1 MTENSSNT
9 VEVTVR
15 LEIMKQKNPVS
26 IWHRGL
32 NQTLE
37 KNLKYPVFIWH
48 RGTSPTFENN

>member
-37 KNLKYPVFIWH
+37 KKLKYPVFIWH